1 MPLRDSLRINR
12 FPHYPSPKPPLLS
25 PSKLLHPS
33 PSRRLRGKEHR
44 GATQVQIG
52 DSGPRPYTKID
63 PPAQPTGRDCCPYS
77 SAASSPTGANPIPST
92 SLTFASTSSMTAWLS
107 RRNILAFSRPCPM
120 RWLL

>member
-1 MPLRDSLRINR
+1 MPPVNSLRINR
-12 FPHYPSPKPPLLS
+12 FPHLSSRKPPLLS
-25 PSKLLHPS
+25 PAEPLHPS
-33 PSRRLRGKEHR
+33 PSCRWRGKEHR

-63 PPAQPTGRDCCPYS
+63 PPAQSTGRECCPYS
-77 SAASSPTGANPIPST
+77 SAASSPTGAKPIPST

-120 RWLL
+120 R